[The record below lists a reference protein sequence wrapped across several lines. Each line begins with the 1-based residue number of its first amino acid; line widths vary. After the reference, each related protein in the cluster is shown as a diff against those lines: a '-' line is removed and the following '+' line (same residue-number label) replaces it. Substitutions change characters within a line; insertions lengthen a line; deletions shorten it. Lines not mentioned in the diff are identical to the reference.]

1 MAKTPRLKVF
11 EAAFGFHD
19 SVVAAP
25 SQAAALR
32 AWGMRQNLFA
42 EGQARVATDEEA
54 IKAALSHPEIPLQRA
69 VGSKDAFTLAPTGLP
84 TLPGAPRRPKG
95 EGAGKP
101 RSRPPPAR
109 PAADRRALDAAE
121 QALHALD
128 ADREREEADLRRRQE
143 DLDAE
148 IADSQEAYAL
158 SRKAAS
164 AALAKARQ
172 AYRAAGGTDH

>member
-1 MAKTPRLKVF
+1 MF

-42 EGQARVATDEEA
+42 EGQARVATDEAA
-54 IKAALSHPEIPLQRA
+54 IKAALAHPEIPLQRA
-69 VGSKDAFTLAPTGLP
+69 VGSKDAFALAPTGLP
-84 TLPGAPRRPKG
+84 TLPDAPKQPREKAGAKPK
-95 EGAGKP
+95 
-101 RSRPPPAR
+101 SPPAK
-109 PAADRRALDAAE
+109 PVADRRALKAAE
-121 QALHALD
+121 QVLHALD
-128 ADREREEADLRRRQE
+128 ADREREEADLRQRQE
-143 DLDAE
+143 ALDAE
-148 IADSQEAYAL
+148 IASSQEDYARA
-158 SRKAAS
+158 RKAAS

>member
-1 MAKTPRLKVF
+1 MAKAQRLKVF

-42 EGQARVATDEEA
+42 EGQARLATDEAA
-54 IKAALSHPEIPLQRA
+54 IKAALAHPQIPLQRA
-69 VGSKDAFTLAPTGLP
+69 VGSKDAFALAPTGPP
-84 TLPGAPRRPKG
+84 TLPDAPRRPKG
-95 EGAGKP
+95 ETAGKP
-101 RSRPPPAR
+101 KPPPAR
-109 PAADRRALDAAE
+109 PLADRGALDAAE

-128 ADREREEADLRRRQE
+128 ADRAREEAVLRRRQE

-148 IADSQEAYAL
+148 IAKSQETYAL
-158 SRKAAS
+158 ARKAAS
-164 AALAKARQ
+164 AVLAKARQ
-172 AYRAAGGTDH
+172 AYRAAGGMDH